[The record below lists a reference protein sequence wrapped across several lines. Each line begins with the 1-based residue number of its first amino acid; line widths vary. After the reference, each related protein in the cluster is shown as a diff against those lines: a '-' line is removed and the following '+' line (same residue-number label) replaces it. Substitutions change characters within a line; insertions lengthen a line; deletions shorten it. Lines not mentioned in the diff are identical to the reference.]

1 MSYLDLPLWKQF
13 LLTCEDHLLGNLIL
27 FLWLRVLFHMPSAKQ
42 LFKKLPLLLFLAP
55 ATAAVNWGMAGIL
68 QNVPLMLLLYL
79 LIDLSF
85 TLWSMWVWRRPFRHC
100 LAAVCMAGMM
110 DSSLSVI
117 FTHLLYAC
125 FPMMSPEHVTP
136 IMTACLLWLTLPL
149 FHFALSVLWRRL
161 WPQERFCTC
170 LEHAGD
176 PGRTAL
182 LLAALAAAFVVLNHM
197 QYGVQPAYLSE
208 YLLVTAVMTILV
220 AALVFHL
227 TMRDRDLK
235 ILNLQKDMLD
245 HQQLHAQTLEEL
257 QALNGRL
264 YEDILP
270 EHYGESYANPS
281 YAVDCLGESMGQMLS
296 FLCAELR
303 SLIPAVFE
311 QNRSAMVI
319 RMELLLEVYQAC
331 LCTAAEEVLPDPEE
345 LCKKYPH
352 ELSGGMRQ
360 RVMIAMAVINHP
372 ALLIADEPTTALD
385 VTVQAQIV
393 ALLRRL
399 NRELGISML
408 FISHDLSVVRRLC
421 ARAAVEG
428 GVSLQT
434 SKEMEE
440 AYVSRVE
447 QSGTISGL
455 ADLNHEMI
463 RGFAQQVAQCKKN
476 PNVSETIQRCCN
488 YIRSHYMEPLGL
500 SDISAA
506 LGYADYYLSRKF
518 YKEMGL
524 YLSDYINEVR
534 LGHAKTMLATTN
546 MSLEAISEKLNY
558 SSRNYFSKV
567 FREIT
572 GMTPAAFRSQLGK
585 EKEDETAE
593 RT

>member
-27 FLWLRVLFHMPSAKQ
+27 FLWLRVLFHTPSAKQ

-117 FTHLLYAC
+117 FPHLLYAC

-257 QALNGRL
+257 QAELKTFRHDCRNLLTGLMGEQEDGLSRSLQELETGLEKRL
-264 YEDILP
+264 
-270 EHYGESYANPS
+270 GEKLHTASQIGNLHIPQIRGLLLSKIAQMAQQNIPCRLEVLYP
-281 YAVDCLGESMGQMLS
+281 VDHAAMEIWDLVRCLGILTDNA
-296 FLCAELR
+296 AEAALDTPR
-303 SLIPAVFE
+303 PWVEI
-311 QNRSAMVI
+311 
-319 RMELLLEVYQAC
+319 LLLQEESVLTLRISNPWTGEGDPACFREEGWSTRGSGRGTGLFSYQRI
-331 LCTAAEEVLPDPEE
+331 LRR
-345 LCKKYPH
+345 YPGVSSSTCW
-352 ELSGGMRQ
+352 SGGVFTQ
-360 RVMIAMAVINHP
+360 ELTIE
-372 ALLIADEPTTALD
+372 EP
-385 VTVQAQIV
+385 
-393 ALLRRL
+393 
-399 NRELGISML
+399 
-408 FISHDLSVVRRLC
+408 
-421 ARAAVEG
+421 G
-428 GVSLQT
+428 G
-434 SKEMEE
+434 
-440 AYVSRVE
+440 
-447 QSGTISGL
+447 
-455 ADLNHEMI
+455 
-463 RGFAQQVAQCKKN
+463 
-476 PNVSETIQRCCN
+476 
-488 YIRSHYMEPLGL
+488 RS
-500 SDISAA
+500 
-506 LGYADYYLSRKF
+506 
-518 YKEMGL
+518 
-524 YLSDYINEVR
+524 
-534 LGHAKTMLATTN
+534 
-546 MSLEAISEKLNY
+546 
-558 SSRNYFSKV
+558 
-567 FREIT
+567 
-572 GMTPAAFRSQLGK
+572 
-585 EKEDETAE
+585 
-593 RT
+593 